1 MIKRLKD
8 FCKSED
14 LVNNLKNVLVVFAY
28 VVIVI
33 ALMSRFAFAEVRGS
47 SSYDRS
53 YKILEVDDDD
63 DDDDDD
69 DGDGGDGIEATIDDG
84 MAKIQGLMFKFSTGA
99 VVIAVG
105 CGVFIKK
112 FSMGK
117 QDKIELGNKLIRDSI
132 IGFIVLNA
140 MPIIATTIQ
149 NFLKDEGGAEAT
161 SIIEQYFRNFM

>member
-1 MIKRLKD
+1 MIKRLKS
-8 FCKSED
+8 FCKSENI
-14 LVNNLKNVLVVFAY
+14 VNNLKNVLVAFSY
-28 VVIVI
+28 VIIAI
-33 ALMSRFAFAEVRGS
+33 ALMSNFSFADVDGEFADVGGES
-47 SSYDRS
+47 Q
-53 YKILEVDDDD
+53 LET
-63 DDDDDD
+63 
-69 DGDGGDGIEATIDDG
+69 TIDDG

-140 MPIIATTIQ
+140 MPIIATTVQ
-149 NFLKDEGGAEAT
+149 GFLKDEGGAEAVNQEQA
-161 SIIEQYFRNFM
+161 SMIIEYFKSLI